1 MNSTRTQA
9 WPRWWRRIQI
19 GARRANFFAVME
31 IVAVLAFLIMTATTW
46 IAVSAQS
53 KKGQLLPSDLT
64 ATLLIGTLVPAM
76 AILVLLGRRLALQR
90 AAENVGG
97 TGRLHVRLVFLFSMI
112 SAVPTLMLVR
122 RRVLVLG

>member
-1 MNSTRTQA
+1 MNSTRTQP

-31 IVAVLAFLIMTATTW
+31 IVSVIAFLIMTATTW

-76 AILVLLGRRLALQR
+76 AILSCWAADLHCNAQRKMLAGR
-90 AAENVGG
+90 GG
-97 TGRLHVRLVFLFSMI
+97 SM
-112 SAVPTLMLVR
+112 SAWYSCSR
-122 RRVLVLG
+122 